1 MATIIPEA
9 DLPIA
14 VAAETTSF
22 NLKTE

>member
-14 VAAETTSF
+14 VAAETTFF
-22 NLKTE
+22 NLKTG